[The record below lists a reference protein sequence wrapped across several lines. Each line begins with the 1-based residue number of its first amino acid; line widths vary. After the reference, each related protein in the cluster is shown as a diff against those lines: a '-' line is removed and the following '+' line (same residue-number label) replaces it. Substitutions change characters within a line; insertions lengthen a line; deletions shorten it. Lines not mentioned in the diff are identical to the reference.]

1 MSGHSKLFAKL
12 IKNIEIAARMGG
24 GDPDGNPSL
33 YDAIYKAKKAS
44 MPADNIK
51 RAVKRGSGEEAGG
64 ANYEDIVYEGY
75 APAGVGLIIECLTDN
90 RNRAAADVRSTLTK
104 GNGSL
109 ATSGSVSFNF
119 ERKGQIIV
127 PAEGVDFDDLF
138 EKAAEA
144 GAEDVTDDGDV
155 FTVVT
160 GPSEM
165 IDVRKALQDAG
176 FDYDSADLVMMPKNE
191 VELTLEDAQK
201 VSKLIDNLDDLDDV
215 QNIYSNWTASDE
227 VMAQLDVIIL
237 GVDPGL
243 TRCGVGV
250 IEAGAYR
257 RLSFIHV
264 DVVRSDPKMS
274 QDLRLLAIYNGLVEK
289 IERFAPDTVS
299 IERVFAQ
306 ENRNTVLGTA
316 QAAGLAM
323 LAAAQRGIPVA
334 LHTPT
339 ESKMAITGN
348 GKAEKIQMERM
359 VARILGLN
367 TLPKPADAAD
377 ALAIAICHALR
388 PAGALQ
394 GGEREQ
400 HLTDAQRQWA
410 LASQKAARQR
420 GVRRGM

>member
-1 MSGHSKLFAKL
+1 M
-12 IKNIEIAARMGG
+12 
-24 GDPDGNPSL
+24 
-33 YDAIYKAKKAS
+33 
-44 MPADNIK
+44 
-51 RAVKRGSGEEAGG
+51 
-64 ANYEDIVYEGY
+64 
-75 APAGVGLIIECLTDN
+75 
-90 RNRAAADVRSTLTK
+90 
-104 GNGSL
+104 
-109 ATSGSVSFNF
+109 
-119 ERKGQIIV
+119 
-127 PAEGVDFDDLF
+127 
-138 EKAAEA
+138 
-144 GAEDVTDDGDV
+144 
-155 FTVVT
+155 
-160 GPSEM
+160 
-165 IDVRKALQDAG
+165 
-176 FDYDSADLVMMPKNE
+176 
-191 VELTLEDAQK
+191 
-201 VSKLIDNLDDLDDV
+201 
-215 QNIYSNWTASDE
+215 
-227 VMAQLDVIIL
+227 
-237 GVDPGL
+237 
-243 TRCGVGV
+243 
-250 IEAGAYR
+250 
-257 RLSFIHV
+257 

-367 TLPKPADAAD
+367 TLPKPADA
-377 ALAIAICHALR
+377 LAIAICHALR

>member
-1 MSGHSKLFAKL
+1 M
-12 IKNIEIAARMGG
+12 
-24 GDPDGNPSL
+24 
-33 YDAIYKAKKAS
+33 
-44 MPADNIK
+44 
-51 RAVKRGSGEEAGG
+51 
-64 ANYEDIVYEGY
+64 
-75 APAGVGLIIECLTDN
+75 
-90 RNRAAADVRSTLTK
+90 
-104 GNGSL
+104 
-109 ATSGSVSFNF
+109 
-119 ERKGQIIV
+119 
-127 PAEGVDFDDLF
+127 
-138 EKAAEA
+138 
-144 GAEDVTDDGDV
+144 
-155 FTVVT
+155 
-160 GPSEM
+160 
-165 IDVRKALQDAG
+165 
-176 FDYDSADLVMMPKNE
+176 
-191 VELTLEDAQK
+191 
-201 VSKLIDNLDDLDDV
+201 
-215 QNIYSNWTASDE
+215 
-227 VMAQLDVIIL
+227 IIL

-274 QDLRLLAIYNGLVEK
+274 QDLRLLAIYDGLVEK

-359 VARILGLN
+359 VSRILGLN

-377 ALAIAICHALR
+377 ALTIAICHALR
-388 PAGALQ
+388 PAGALH

-410 LASQKAARQR
+410 LASQNAARQR